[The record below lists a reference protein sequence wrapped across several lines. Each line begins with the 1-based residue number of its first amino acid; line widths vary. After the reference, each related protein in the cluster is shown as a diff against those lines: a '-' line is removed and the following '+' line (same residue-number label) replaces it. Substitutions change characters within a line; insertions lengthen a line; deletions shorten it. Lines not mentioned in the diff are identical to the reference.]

1 MKLET
6 LGEILTGGFGDKV
19 LVGIAIGLIKKATPE
34 DCYELIRDNRSLF
47 EGVSDEDWAGYRE
60 VAKDIK
66 VEVTSESVISQLRK
80 RRVDLLGVILN
91 HPSGM
96 DWLDR
101 QIAELKK
108 KMGVPS

>member
-47 EGVSDEDWAGYRE
+47 EEVSDEGWANYRE
-60 VAKDIK
+60 MTKDIR
-66 VEVTSESVISQLRK
+66 VEITRESIISQLRK
-80 RRVDLLGVILN
+80 HRVDLLGVILN
-91 HPSGM
+91 YPSGT

-101 QIAELKK
+101 QIAELK
-108 KMGVPS
+108 GRLGRT

>member
-1 MKLET
+1 MNLEDFGKL
-6 LGEILTGGFGDKV
+6 LTSGFGDR
-19 LVGIAIGLIKKATPE
+19 LLIGLAIGLLKKATPE
-34 DCYELIRDNRSLF
+34 ECYELIRDNRSLF